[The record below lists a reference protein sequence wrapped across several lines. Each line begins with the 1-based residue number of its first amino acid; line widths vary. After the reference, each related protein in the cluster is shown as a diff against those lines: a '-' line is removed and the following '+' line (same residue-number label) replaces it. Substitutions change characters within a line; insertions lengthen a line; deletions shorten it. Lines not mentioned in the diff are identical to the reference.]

1 MNRALQHGFL
11 SLSLAAALAATAGCG
26 ANSSSTPNT
35 GGGGNTGSGSPVSN
49 VQSITVNTG
58 PTAGA
63 PYNNP
68 YVDGAFTSVTV
79 CAPGSTSNCQTIN
92 GILVDTG
99 SSGLRI
105 LSSALTI
112 SLPQQT
118 GSNGNPVVECFPFVD
133 GVTWGPVATTDLT
146 IAGEK
151 AKSLPIQ
158 VIGSSNFPDVPESCT
173 SNGMPEDDLANLGAN
188 GILGVGTLAHDCG
201 SACTVSGASNPGVYY
216 ECPSSGCEVTAQS
229 ISSQVPNPVILFATD
244 NNGVLIQLPSVSG
257 AETTVT
263 GSLIFGIGTQS
274 NNALGSATVYTL
286 DPSSGNF
293 TTVYNGFSYTNSSFI
308 DSGSNGIYFLD
319 SNTTGIPACA
329 DATYWYCPSSTQNL
343 SATNQGTNGA
353 TGSVSFVVGNAD
365 TLTANP
371 SDAAI
376 NGLAGP
382 NSGAFDWGLP
392 FFFGRT
398 VFTSIEGQN
407 SPGGQVPYWA
417 Y

>member
-1 MNRALQHGFL
+1 MNRALQRGFFFL
-11 SLSLAAALAATAGCG
+11 GLAGVLAATVGCG
-26 ANSSSTPNT
+26 GGSSGTTNT

-79 CAPGSTSNCQTIN
+79 CVPGSTSNCQTIS

-118 GSNGNPVVECFPFVD
+118 GANGNPVVECFPFVD
-133 GVTWGPVATTDLT
+133 GVTWGPVATTDMT

-158 VIGSSNFPDVPESCT
+158 VIGSSSFPIVPQGCT
-173 SNGMPEDDLANLGAN
+173 SNGPPEEDLANLGAN
-188 GILGVGTLAHDCG
+188 GILGVGTFAQDCG
-201 SACTVSGASNPGVYY
+201 SACTTSGGSNPGVYY
-216 ECPSSGCEVTAQS
+216 ECPSSGCAVTTES
-229 ISSQVPNPVILFATD
+229 ISSQVPNPVILFASD

-274 NNALGSATVYTL
+274 NNALGSATVYTI

-293 TTVYNGFSYTNSSFI
+293 TTVYNGISYTDSSFI

-319 SNTTGIPACA
+319 SNTTGFPACA
-329 DATYWYCPSSTQNL
+329 DASYWYCPSSTQNL
-343 SATNQGTNGA
+343 SATNKGSNGA

-365 TLTANP
+365 TLTANL
-371 SDAAI
+371 SDAAV

-382 NSGAFDWGLP
+382 DPGTIDWGLP
-392 FFFGRT
+392 FFFGRA
-398 VFTSIEGQN
+398 VFTSIEGQDT
-407 SPGGQVPYWA
+407 PAGAGPFWA